1 MSTWGQRVRTF
12 VTVEPVIFF
21 YMTSTFIVT
30 PAYQKLVIAKVC
42 YELFQDSYICSSP
55 AHLKDEEELIE
66 GRASYIL
73 LIYTCVTSL
82 LSILP
87 AMLLGSWSDRS
98 SRKAVMLLPCLMS
111 LVSGGVLIA
120 MSLLEDIS
128 VYWSLVAAG
137 VTGLSGGY
145 VSVFLSS
152 FSYLADVTAGLE
164 SNRTLRMAAAESMIF
179 VGGTVGFLLVGFL
192 IQEFGLTSAFV
203 AYCSCHVLSVLYILL
218 WLRDPERSVPP
229 PPSGEDGDRLP
240 CEAADTDAEPA
251 SNLLCLSDVKRSFQ
265 AMFRRRPGQQ
275 RQKLHL
281 LIVCTFINNLVAVG
295 EQAISLLYLMY
306 EPREFTTELYGVFKS
321 AQMLLL
327 GFTLLGIFPL
337 LMRVVGE
344 MTLAKVSVLFR
355 TAGLVLMAFSTNT
368 WMVFLVAVVSAP
380 AGITQAVI
388 RSLSSTIVEPDEQG
402 AMFSFSASVETT
414 CIMFAAVMFNGLF
427 PLTLPT
433 FPGMPFIVM
442 AGFTLIIFILMQC
455 RPSSQL
461 SPVYLYLCSL
471 SVCCQFV

>member
-1 MSTWGQRVRTF
+1 MSTWGQRIRTF

-30 PAYQKLVIAKVC
+30 PAYQQLVIAKVC

-55 AHLKDEEELIE
+55 AHHKDEEELIE
-66 GRASYIL
+66 GRSSYIL
-73 LIYTCVTSL
+73 LLYTCVTSL
-82 LSILP
+82 LSIP
-87 AMLLGSWSDRS
+87 TAMLLGSWSDRS

-111 LVSGGVLIA
+111 LVSGGVFIA
-120 MSLLEDIS
+120 MSLLEDMS
-128 VYWSLVAAG
+128 VYWSLASAG

-152 FSYLADVTAGLE
+152 FSYLADVTAGLG

-203 AYCSCHVLSVLYILL
+203 AYCSCHVLSVFYILL

-229 PPSGEDGDRLP
+229 PPSGEDGDGDGLP
-240 CEAADTDAEPA
+240 CEAGDTDTEPS
-251 SNLLCLSDVKRSFQ
+251 SNLLCLSDVKRSFR

-344 MTLAKVSVLFR
+344 ITLAKVSVLFR

-368 WMVFLVAVVSAP
+368 WMVFL
-380 AGITQAVI
+380 
-388 RSLSSTIVEPDEQG
+388 G

-414 CIMFAAVMFNGLF
+414 CIMFAAVMFNGLY

-433 FPGMPFIVM
+433 IPGMPFI
-442 AGFTLIIFILMQC
+442 T
-455 RPSSQL
+455 RK
-461 SPVYLYLCSL
+461 
-471 SVCCQFV
+471 

>member
-1 MSTWGQRVRTF
+1 MSTCGQWVRSF
-12 VTVEPVIFF
+12 VTVEPVMFL
-21 YMTSTFIVT
+21 YMTSAFIMA
-30 PAYQKLVIAKVC
+30 PASQQLIITKVC
-42 YELFQDSYICSSP
+42 YELFKDLDICSKP
-55 AHLKDEEELIE
+55 THHQDEDEQIQD
-66 GRASYIL
+66 RSSYFL
-73 LIYTCVTSL
+73 LLYISITSL
-82 LSILP
+82 VSIPP

-98 SRKAVMLLPCLMS
+98 SRKVVMLLPCLAS
-111 LVSGGVLIA
+111 LVSGGVFIT
-120 MSLLEDIS
+120 MSQLDDMS
-128 VYWSLVAAG
+128 VYWSLAAGG

-164 SNRTLRMAAAESMIF
+164 SDRTLRMAVAEAMIF
-179 VGGTVGFLLVGFL
+179 VGGTVGFLLGGFL

-203 AYCSCHVLSVLYILL
+203 AFCSCQVLSVLYILL
-218 WLRDPERSVPP
+218 WLRDPERSAL
-229 PPSGEDGDRLP
+229 PPSSGDDGDGLVHL
-240 CEAADTDAEPA
+240 AGDNDTEPSA
-251 SNLLCLSDVKRSFQ
+251 SRFCLTDIKRSFQ

-275 RQKLHL
+275 RQKLHFL
-281 LIVCTFINNLVAVG
+281 VACTFLNTLVSVG

-306 EPREFTTELYGVFKS
+306 EPRDFTTEMFGIFKS

-327 GFTLLGIFPL
+327 GLTLLLVFPL
-337 LMRVVGE
+337 LMRVVGV

-355 TAGLVLMAFSTNT
+355 TASFILMAFATNT

-388 RSLSSTIVEPDEQG
+388 RSLSSAIVEPDEQG

-414 CIMFAAVMFNGLF
+414 CYMFAALVFNGLY

-442 AGFTLIIFILMQC
+442 AGFTLIVFILMQWISEMPATQA
-455 RPSSQL
+455 RPVIQE
-461 SPVYLYLCSL
+461 
-471 SVCCQFV
+471 

>member
-281 LIVCTFINNLVAVG
+281 LIVCTFINNLVAV
-295 EQAISLLYLMY
+295 
-306 EPREFTTELYGVFKS
+306 
-321 AQMLLL
+321 
-327 GFTLLGIFPL
+327 
-337 LMRVVGE
+337 
-344 MTLAKVSVLFR
+344 
-355 TAGLVLMAFSTNT
+355 
-368 WMVFLVAVVSAP
+368 VAVVSAP

-442 AGFTLIIFILMQC
+442 AGFTLIIFILMQWISEMPATQP
-455 RPSSQL
+455 RLVIQD
-461 SPVYLYLCSL
+461 
-471 SVCCQFV
+471 

>member
-1 MSTWGQRVRTF
+1 MSTWGQRIRTF

-30 PAYQKLVIAKVC
+30 PAYQQLVIAKVC

-55 AHLKDEEELIE
+55 AHHKDEEELIE
-66 GRASYIL
+66 GRSSYIL
-73 LIYTCVTSL
+73 LLYTCVTSL
-82 LSILP
+82 LSIP
-87 AMLLGSWSDRS
+87 TAMLLGSWSDRS

-111 LVSGGVLIA
+111 LVSGGVFIA
-120 MSLLEDIS
+120 MSLLEDMS
-128 VYWSLVAAG
+128 VYWSLASAG

-152 FSYLADVTAGLE
+152 FSYLADVTAGLG

-203 AYCSCHVLSVLYILL
+203 AYCSCHVLSVFYILL

-229 PPSGEDGDRLP
+229 PPSGEDGDGDGLP
-240 CEAADTDAEPA
+240 CEAGDTDTEPS
-251 SNLLCLSDVKRSFQ
+251 SNLLCLSDVKRSFR

-281 LIVCTFINNLVAVG
+281 LIVCTFINNLVAV
-295 EQAISLLYLMY
+295 
-306 EPREFTTELYGVFKS
+306 
-321 AQMLLL
+321 
-327 GFTLLGIFPL
+327 
-337 LMRVVGE
+337 
-344 MTLAKVSVLFR
+344 
-355 TAGLVLMAFSTNT
+355 
-368 WMVFLVAVVSAP
+368 VAVVSAP

-388 RSLSSTIVEPDEQG
+388 RSLSSAIVEPDEQG
-402 AMFSFSASVETT
+402 AMFSFSASVETS
-414 CIMFAAVMFNGLF
+414 CIMFAAVMFNGLY

-433 FPGMPFIVM
+433 IPGMPFIVM
-442 AGFTLIIFILMQC
+442 AGFTLIVFILMQWISEM
-455 RPSSQL
+455 PATQPHL
-461 SPVYLYLCSL
+461 VI
-471 SVCCQFV
+471 QD

>member
-281 LIVCTFINNLVAVG
+281 LIVCTFINNLVAV
-295 EQAISLLYLMY
+295 
-306 EPREFTTELYGVFKS
+306 
-321 AQMLLL
+321 
-327 GFTLLGIFPL
+327 
-337 LMRVVGE
+337 
-344 MTLAKVSVLFR
+344 
-355 TAGLVLMAFSTNT
+355 
-368 WMVFLVAVVSAP
+368 VAVVSAP